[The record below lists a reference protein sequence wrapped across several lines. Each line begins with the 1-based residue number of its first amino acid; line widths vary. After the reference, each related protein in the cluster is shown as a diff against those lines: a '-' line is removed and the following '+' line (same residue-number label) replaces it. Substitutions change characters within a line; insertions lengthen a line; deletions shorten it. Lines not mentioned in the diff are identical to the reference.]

1 MTAQHQVALVAGASR
16 GLGLLVAEE
25 LLTRGFDVAIC
36 ARDAAE
42 LARARERLSRSGTV
56 RDYVCDVSDADRV
69 TALVRDVERDM
80 GPVEVL
86 ITVAGI
92 IQVGSLEGVTVEQF
106 RDALNTMTMGP
117 VHTSLAV
124 LPGMRERGR
133 GRIGTVA
140 SVGGLVSVPHLLPYS
155 TAKFGAVGFTEG
167 LAASLSGTGVTA
179 TSIDPGLM
187 RTGSHE
193 HAFFTGQSEK
203 EYAWFAPSASLPVL
217 SMGADRAARL
227 IVDGVLAGRPVV
239 LLGWLP
245 KIAQR
250 VRGVAPGLTVRALG
264 VANRLLPSAAP
275 HQTDPVEGAV
285 VKQRLGSTVVDA
297 LTALGTR
304 AARRNNERP
313 D

>member
-1 MTAQHQVALVAGASR
+1 MTASSRVALVAGASR
-16 GLGLLVAEE
+16 GLGMLVAEE
-25 LLTRGFDVAIC
+25 LLLRGYEVAIC

-42 LARARERLSRSGTV
+42 LTRARARLARRGTV
-56 RDYVCDVSDADRV
+56 RDYVCDVGDAEQV
-69 TALVRDVERDM
+69 SGLVESVERDL

-92 IQVGSLEGVTVEQF
+92 IQVGPVEGVTVEHV
-106 RDALNTMTMGP
+106 RDAVNTMTMGP
-117 VHTSLAV
+117 VHTALAV

-193 HAFFTGQSEK
+193 HAFFTGSSEK

-217 SMGADRAARL
+217 SMNADRAARL

-239 LLGWLP
+239 LVGWLP

-264 VANRLLPSAAP
+264 VANRLLPSAAS
-275 HQTDPVEGAV
+275 HQTHLVAGAAARR
-285 VKQRLGSTVVDA
+285 RLASTVVDA
-297 LTALGTR
+297 LSFLGNR
-304 AARRNNERP
+304 AARRNNER
-313 D
+313 

>member
-1 MTAQHQVALVAGASR
+1 MTAMHQVALVAGASR

-25 LLTRGFDVAIC
+25 LLVRGFDVAIC

-56 RDYVCDVSDADRV
+56 RDYVCDVSDADQV
-69 TALVRDVERDM
+69 TALVRDVEREM

-86 ITVAGI
+86 VTVAGI
-92 IQVGSLEGVTVEQF
+92 IQVGSVEGVTVEQF
-106 RDALNTMTMGP
+106 RDAVDTMTMGP
-117 VHTSLAV
+117 VHTALAV
-124 LPGMRERGR
+124 LPGMRERGH

-155 TAKFGAVGFTEG
+155 TAKFGAVGFAEG

-193 HAFFTGQSEK
+193 HAFFTGEPER

-217 SMGADRAARL
+217 AMNADRAARL

-239 LLGWLP
+239 LVGWLP

-264 VANRLLPSAAP
+264 VVNRLLPSAAA
-275 HQTDPVEGAV
+275 HQTDLVVGAAA
-285 VKQRLGSTVVDA
+285 KQRLGSTVVNA
-297 LTALGTR
+297 LSALGSR
-304 AARRNNERP
+304 AARRNNER
-313 D
+313 